1 MSIHIQF
8 LIRSMHISSNL
19 PRFIAIPLILVIVVA
34 SVVMFS
40 VAFAI
45 LLIPMAIM
53 GFRFWKMLRLAQKQQ
68 NGDVIEA
75 QYTVIEKRDDDL

>member
-1 MSIHIQF
+1 MSF
-8 LIRSMHISSNL
+8 SSNL
-19 PRFIAIPLILVIVVA
+19 PRFIAIPLLLVIVVA

-45 LLIPMAIM
+45 LLIPMSIM
-53 GFRFWKMLRLAQKQQ
+53 AFKFWRMIRLAQKQQ
-68 NGDVIEA
+68 NVDVIDA

>member
-1 MSIHIQF
+1 
-8 LIRSMHISSNL
+8 MHISSNL

-68 NGDVIEA
+68 NGDVIDA

>member
-8 LIRSMHISSNL
+8 LIRSMHISSSL

-53 GFRFWKMLRLAQKQQ
+53 GFRFWKMIRLAQKQQ

>member
-1 MSIHIQF
+1 
-8 LIRSMHISSNL
+8 MHISSNL

-53 GFRFWKMLRLAQKQQ
+53 GFRFWKMIRLAQKQQ

>member
-1 MSIHIQF
+1 M
-8 LIRSMHISSNL
+8 RISSSL

-68 NGDVIEA
+68 NGDVIDA

>member
-1 MSIHIQF
+1 VSIHIQF
-8 LIRSMHISSNL
+8 LVPTMRISSNL

-53 GFRFWKMLRLAQKQQ
+53 GFRFWKMIRLAQKQQ
-68 NGDVIEA
+68 NGDVIDA

>member
-1 MSIHIQF
+1 MRF
-8 LIRSMHISSNL
+8 SSNL
-19 PRFIAIPLILVIVVA
+19 PRFIAIPLLLVIVVS

-45 LLIPMAIM
+45 LLIPMAII
-53 GFRFWKMLRLAQKQQ
+53 GFKFWRMIRLAQKQQ
-68 NGDVIEA
+68 NADVIDA

>member
-1 MSIHIQF
+1 M
-8 LIRSMHISSNL
+8 RISSSL

-45 LLIPMAIM
+45 LLMPMAIM

>member
-8 LIRSMHISSNL
+8 LVPSMHISSNL
-19 PRFIAIPLILVIVVA
+19 PRFIAIPLILVIVVV

>member
-1 MSIHIQF
+1 M
-8 LIRSMHISSNL
+8 RRSSNL
-19 PRFIAIPLILVIVVA
+19 PKFIAIPLILVIVVT

-53 GFRFWKMLRLAQKQQ
+53 GFKFWKMIRLAQKQQ
-68 NGDVIEA
+68 NVNVIEA
-75 QYTVIEKRDDDL
+75 QYTVIENRDDDL

>member
-1 MSIHIQF
+1 M
-8 LIRSMHISSNL
+8 RISSNL

-68 NGDVIEA
+68 NGDVIDA

>member
-1 MSIHIQF
+1 
-8 LIRSMHISSNL
+8 MHISSNL

-34 SVVMFS
+34 SVIMFS

-68 NGDVIEA
+68 NGDVIDA

>member
-1 MSIHIQF
+1 M
-8 LIRSMHISSNL
+8 RRSSNL

-53 GFRFWKMLRLAQKQQ
+53 GFRFWKMIRLAQKQQ
-68 NGDVIEA
+68 NGDVIDA

>member
-1 MSIHIQF
+1 M
-8 LIRSMHISSNL
+8 RRSSNL
-19 PRFIAIPLILVIVVA
+19 PKFIAIPLILVIVVA

-53 GFRFWKMLRLAQKQQ
+53 GFRFWKMIRLAQKQQ

>member
-1 MSIHIQF
+1 M
-8 LIRSMHISSNL
+8 RISSNL

-45 LLIPMAIM
+45 LLMPMAIM

-68 NGDVIEA
+68 NGDVIDA